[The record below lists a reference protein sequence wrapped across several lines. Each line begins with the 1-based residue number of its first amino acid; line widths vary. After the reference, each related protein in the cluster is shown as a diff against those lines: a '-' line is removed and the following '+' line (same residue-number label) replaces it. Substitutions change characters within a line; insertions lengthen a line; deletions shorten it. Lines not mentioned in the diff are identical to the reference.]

1 MDLKR
6 GIRMNTKCLVTFKT
20 ILEMGSF
27 QKAADKLGYTQ
38 STVTFQIRQLEEEF
52 SLKLFEK
59 IGRHM
64 ELTQAGREIM
74 PYVDMILQGTEQ
86 IGNYGKSLSEIS
98 GSLKLAIPD
107 SILIYNMQ
115 PFIQAFTHE
124 APNVQLVIHS
134 IQSGEINQSVM
145 EGSADLGINCEKDSY
160 PDTVIHQRLGS
171 YQAVLVAS
179 PFADRSQLD
188 FITPHQRK
196 PFSLICNEPDGYYQ
210 LDMDKYLAQK
220 DIVLNPHMKVQSIEA
235 VKRCVMN
242 NLGMAVV
249 PTYSIGDELKNG
261 SLIPVKTELDE
272 KIYHSFYI
280 YNRNKWISPQM
291 ELAIRLLNE
300 YLGRKDDEVY
310 RIKDKK
316 TGAVSARDEISGDHV

>member
-1 MDLKR
+1 
-6 GIRMNTKCLVTFKT
+6 MNTKCLVTFKT

-64 ELTQAGREIM
+64 ELTQAGREI
-74 PYVDMILQGTEQ
+74 
-86 IGNYGKSLSEIS
+86 
-98 GSLKLAIPD
+98 
-107 SILIYNMQ
+107 
-115 PFIQAFTHE
+115 
-124 APNVQLVIHS
+124 
-134 IQSGEINQSVM
+134 NQSVM

-160 PDTVIHQRLGS
+160 PDTVINQRLGS

-316 TGAVSARDEISGDHV
+316 TGAGLDFASGISWPGIYQRSGKRSDRVRQNAVWSLPFYRPL

>member
-1 MDLKR
+1 
-6 GIRMNTKCLVTFKT
+6 MNTKCLVTFKT

-64 ELTQAGREIM
+64 ELTQAGR
-74 PYVDMILQGTEQ
+74 
-86 IGNYGKSLSEIS
+86 
-98 GSLKLAIPD
+98 
-107 SILIYNMQ
+107 
-115 PFIQAFTHE
+115 
-124 APNVQLVIHS
+124 
-134 IQSGEINQSVM
+134 EINQSVM

-316 TGAVSARDEISGDHV
+316 TGAVPARDEISGDHV